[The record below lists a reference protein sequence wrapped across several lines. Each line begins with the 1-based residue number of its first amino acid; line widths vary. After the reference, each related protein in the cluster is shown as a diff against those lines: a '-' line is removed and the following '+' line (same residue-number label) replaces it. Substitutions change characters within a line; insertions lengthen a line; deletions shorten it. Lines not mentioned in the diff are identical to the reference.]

1 MKILPL
7 FKYTLKDWRIWI
19 GLLFSLV
26 VALMMSYTDLTI
38 KLDGGNSLAVLD
50 YFMLSLEI

>member
-38 KLDGGNSLAVLD
+38 KLDGGNSLFHAL
-50 YFMLSLEI
+50 LL

>member
-1 MKILPL
+1 MKILLP

-26 VALMMSYTDLTI
+26 VALMMSYTESNNKIRRRKFT
-38 KLDGGNSLAVLD
+38 S
-50 YFMLSLEI
+50 SP